1 MNALASARALR
12 PFRVPQYRLLVV
24 ALTFSL
30 FGSGMWLVA
39 VVWQVIA
46 LGGGPTDLSLVAAG
60 SSVGLVAAVLV
71 GGVAADRVPQR
82 AILIATETV
91 KTATVAVIG
100 ALALTATLELWHL
113 VVAATLLG
121 VVDGFFYPAYSALL
135 PSVLPPDDLLA
146 ANGIEG
152 MLRPAL
158 MSAAGPAVASAAI
171 AVLSPGLAFLAV
183 AASQAIDVLVL
194 LAMRRAAA
202 GTDGGALRA
211 NGGAVRADANTAGAS
226 ADVVVVRGAGAGADV
241 GAVGAD
247 ADVDVARAGAG
258 AGVGAVG
265 TDADSGAGGSGGSG
279 GSRRKRA
286 GEGGAAGAEHPFRGA
301 VRDLA
306 EGFRYMVRT
315 PWLLATLLFA
325 TLLVLMVMGP
335 IEVLLPFAVRD
346 QTGGGPGAFALVLTA
361 YGVGGIL
368 GSLTVASLRLPRR
381 YLTIMMLLWGAGVIP
396 LAVVGYASDL
406 WIMIVALFV
415 VGFTFAAATVIWG
428 TLLQRRVPSH
438 MLGRVSS
445 LDFFVSL
452 LFMPISMAFAG
463 PVGEAVGLQPAFL
476 VAGLGPVVITVV
488 AIVVARMPRDEIAH
502 PLDAYAGGQ
511 PLGQEVAPVDQ
522 RR

>member
-1 MNALASARALR
+1 
-12 PFRVPQYRLLVV
+12 
-24 ALTFSL
+24 
-30 FGSGMWLVA
+30 
-39 VVWQVIA
+39 
-46 LGGGPTDLSLVAAG
+46 
-60 SSVGLVAAVLV
+60 
-71 GGVAADRVPQR
+71 
-82 AILIATETV
+82 
-91 KTATVAVIG
+91 
-100 ALALTATLELWHL
+100 
-113 VVAATLLG
+113 
-121 VVDGFFYPAYSALL
+121 
-135 PSVLPPDDLLA
+135 
-146 ANGIEG
+146 
-152 MLRPAL
+152 
-158 MSAAGPAVASAAI
+158 
-171 AVLSPGLAFLAV
+171 
-183 AASQAIDVLVL
+183 
-194 LAMRRAAA
+194 
-202 GTDGGALRA
+202 
-211 NGGAVRADANTAGAS
+211 
-226 ADVVVVRGAGAGADV
+226 
-241 GAVGAD
+241 
-247 ADVDVARAGAG
+247 
-258 AGVGAVG
+258 
-265 TDADSGAGGSGGSG
+265 
-279 GSRRKRA
+279 
-286 GEGGAAGAEHPFRGA
+286 
-301 VRDLA
+301 
-306 EGFRYMVRT
+306 MVRT